1 MSTEIRPDRE
11 ALLVELVDEHGRAIG
26 ARSVAE
32 AHRPPGQLHRA
43 FSVLLYDASGRTLL
57 QRRAAVK
64 TRFPQRFS
72 NSCCGHPAPGQDVI
86 TAASIRL
93 MEELNLTVTE
103 LTEAGIYRY
112 RAADPRGDQVE
123 HEWDHVLIGV
133 ISGDL
138 PHPNPAEVSECAW
151 VDPTELLGRISTAPV
166 SYTPWLRGVLE
177 IATRAADSLI
187 RTTRR
192 SSTEGSVSGSS

>member
-1 MSTEIRPDRE
+1 MTTEIRSDRE

-26 ARSVAE
+26 SRSVAE
-32 AHRPPGQLHRA
+32 AHRPPGYLHRA
-43 FSVLLYDASGRTLL
+43 FSVLLYDASGQILL

-64 TRFPQRFS
+64 TRFPQCFS
-72 NSCCGHPAPGQDVI
+72 NTCCGHPAPGQDVVA
-86 TAASIRL
+86 AASIRL

-112 RAADPRGDQVE
+112 RAADPCGDQVE
-123 HEWDHVLIGV
+123 HEWDHVLVGA

-138 PHPNPAEVSECAW
+138 PDPNPAEVSECAW
-151 VDPTELLGRISTAPV
+151 VDPAELLGRVSTAPE

-177 IATRAADSLI
+177 IATRAADF
-187 RTTRR
+187 TRVGNEQP
-192 SSTEGSVSGSS
+192 STRGSISGSS